1 MSDRFFAQLGM
12 GLPVEFLELGSGTHA
27 EQTAR
32 VMPGFESM
40 GKKHRH
46 GVFVVGELRESCAR
60 RASSRLCSVACHGLI
75 G

>member
-1 MSDRFFAQLGM
+1 
-12 GLPVEFLELGSGTHA
+12 
-27 EQTAR
+27 
-32 VMPGFESM
+32 MPGFESM